1 MSLYESHY
9 GAHYGAHYEVQC
21 MSLKLNVSFV
31 RSIPLSHCKSHYKSH
46 CKWKAIAKSLLLI
59 ALHKQFSLA
68 LRDRP
73 LYTIEPSKGKQG
85 QPYLLELAQNASTAV
100 LHTANWEPNVRS
112 VWWIRWMANHF
123 FHFFAIFAENLLK
136 ICWKFDENFLNFL
149 DF

>member
-21 MSLKLNVSFV
+21 MSLKPNASLV
-31 RSIPLSHCKSHYKSH
+31 RSIPLSHCKSH

-100 LHTANWEPNVRS
+100 LHTAN
-112 VWWIRWMANHF
+112 
-123 FHFFAIFAENLLK
+123 
-136 ICWKFDENFLNFL
+136 
-149 DF
+149 